1 MSGRCRSFRSDLKWA
16 TIELSLPARRRT
28 EVPIKLAFPVGSIDD
43 VRVRAGAFGGLV
55 DPPDTHWLFGGLRR
69 CDGVD
74 PEENVIQLLDA
85 GSLR

>member
-43 VRVRAGAFGGLV
+43 VRVRAGAFGGL
-55 DPPDTHWLFGGLRR
+55 RR